1 MNKPGELAQAEMVL
15 ALCERFHCLPS
26 ALEKEDASLLMMLAV
41 SKEGV
46 PSPT

>member
-26 ALEKEDASLLMMLAV
+26 ALEQEDSTLLYMLNILA
-41 SKEGV
+41 EAA
-46 PSPT
+46 PRE